1 MLNYQRVAG
10 WKNDGN
16 TWKKKQHKPDV
27 FPFLWEKHTHKHK
40 PKMETMGVSH
50 KWMLWVF
57 SPILG
62 NPHCSSVIISVLLS
76 AVV

>member
-27 FPFLWEKHTHKHK
+27 FPFLWKKTC
-40 PKMETMGVSH
+40 PPTQT
-50 KWMLWVF
+50 
-57 SPILG
+57 
-62 NPHCSSVIISVLLS
+62 
-76 AVV
+76 